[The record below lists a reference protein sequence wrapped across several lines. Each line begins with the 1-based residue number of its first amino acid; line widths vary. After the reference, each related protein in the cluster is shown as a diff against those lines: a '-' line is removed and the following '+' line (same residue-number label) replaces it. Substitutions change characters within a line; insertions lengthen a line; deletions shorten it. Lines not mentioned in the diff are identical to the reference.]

1 MTQQHYRLTL
11 SEAIAHYNDGLI
23 TASGLLYFYLK
34 IRLAP
39 RWKCTLHQREIS
51 SKLGISRTAF
61 YKAIAKLSEKR
72 LIEFETPNGIT
83 VTLSTIE
90 DSSTQSET
98 PVHDR
103 GLESPIEDSSTQSET
118 PVHDRGLES
127 PIEDSSTQ
135 SETSSTRSKTP
146 STRSETPTPPRPPA
160 NKTSSPPSDSYQIFI
175 KSLSEDEREKFLF
188 VIESLPYDE
197 RKKFLSA
204 IKSVSDGQRKK
215 ISSHSTKSL
224 SDISEEERE
233 KFLSVTQS
241 VSDSEREKSLSVTKP
256 IKKPAPQTYCQ
267 FIKGL
272 STEEREKFFN
282 FVRQK
287 TKNFNPVIVCLDD
300 YLASK
305 DRWQGLYKEFRF
317 VICSATKSHMKQKR
331 RANSLAAKIDRMRE
345 QALKAQEQEEINKEV
360 ANNAVLTPDR

>member
-83 VTLSTIE
+83 VTLST
-90 DSSTQSET
+90 
-98 PVHDR
+98 
-103 GLESPIEDSSTQSET
+103 IEDSSTQSET